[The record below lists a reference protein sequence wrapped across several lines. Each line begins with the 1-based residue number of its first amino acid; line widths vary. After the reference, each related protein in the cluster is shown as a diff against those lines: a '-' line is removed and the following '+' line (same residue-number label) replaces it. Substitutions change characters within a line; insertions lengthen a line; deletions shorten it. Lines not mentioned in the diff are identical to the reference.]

1 MNARDN
7 KLQFQDWLNARMVE
21 RGLNQS
27 DLARLM
33 GKDRSFV
40 NKLLGGHFG
49 VTFETAKLLAKGLQL
64 PLEEIMESSGM
75 VPNKKSFVER
85 IDARIAKMFESLDQ
99 DDKDD
104 IIAMI
109 QAKLDRKKRKSG

>member
-64 PLEEIMESSGM
+64 PLEEIMEAAGM
-75 VPNKKSFVER
+75 VQSR
-85 IDARIAKMFESLDQ
+85 TSLDSLLDARI
-99 DDKDD
+99 
-104 IIAMI
+104 IAMFNELDPEGQEDI
-109 QAKLDRKKRKSG
+109 LAMLQAKIDRKKRKSG